1 MTPFL
6 LIVMNN
12 GAVPPEAVAV
22 IVAVEPGQLVAG
34 GVIVQV
40 GIGEPH
46 KVVVL
51 SQTQTVE
58 ALVPWDESLTC
69 VV

>member
-1 MTPFL
+1 L

-12 GAVPPEAVAV
+12 GAVPPAAVAV
-22 IVAVEPGQLVAG
+22 IVAVEPAQLVAG

-40 GIGEPH
+40 GAAVPV

-51 SQTQTVE
+51 SQVQV
-58 ALVPWDESLTC
+58 VPAVLPDEESVMC